1 MKSRFFRDFFL
12 SINRMKVAIQGI
24 KGSFHAIVAKQFFK
38 EQIEL
43 VECMSFTQI
52 PTLLKNN
59 NVDSA
64 VMAIEN
70 SIAGAILPNYALIDE
85 FDLNIEGEVYLNI
98 HHHLMGLKGQNL
110 SDIKEVWSHPM
121 ALLQCR
127 KFFRNHPNIKLIE
140 EKDTAE
146 VAQRISKE
154 EMRGVAAIASK
165 EASEIYNLEIIKDD
179 IQTIKHNSTRFFILK
194 KGKNTPYHES
204 KMSGEKNKA
213 SIKFIT
219 KHNKGS
225 LAEAL
230 DIFAK
235 HEINLTKIQSMPIID
250 KAWSYAFFIDLII
263 SDFKLYENALHL
275 INKKVKHLKIL
286 GEYQQNIFMK

>member
-1 MKSRFFRDFFL
+1 
-12 SINRMKVAIQGI
+12 MKVAIQGI
-24 KGSFHAIVAKQFFK
+24 KGSFHELVANQFFGDEIDK
-38 EQIEL
+38 
-43 VECMSFTQI
+43 VECMSFTEI
-52 PTLLKNN
+52 PHLLKNDE
-59 NVDSA
+59 VDSA

-85 FDLNIEGEVYLNI
+85 YDLQIEGEVYLNI
-98 HHHLMGLKGQNL
+98 HHHLMALKNQKL
-110 SDIKEVWSHPM
+110 EDIHEVWSHPM
-121 ALLQCR
+121 AILQCR
-127 KFFRNHPNIKLIE
+127 KFFRNHPSIKLIE

-154 EMRGVAAIASK
+154 KLKGIAAIASK
-165 EASEIYNLEIIKDD
+165 EAAQIFDLEIIEDD

-204 KMSGEKNKA
+204 KMSGTKDKA

-219 KHNKGS
+219 RHNKGS
-225 LAEAL
+225 LAEIL

-250 KAWSYAFFIDLII
+250 KPWSYAFFIDLII
-263 SDFKLYENALHL
+263 DDFKLYENALHL
-275 INKKVKHLKIL
+275 INKKVKYLKIL
-286 GEYQQNIFMK
+286 GEYHQNNIEI